1 MVACYWSND
10 IQVHIIL
17 ACKISIVAFEEYPVQ
32 IIGPRTK
39 DWQFEIRGQSNKIAK
54 LPSLSTSNFSRSQ
67 FKILEVIVNI
77 IDN

>member
-32 IIGPRTK
+32 IQGPAIRNQRTVQQ
-39 DWQFEIRGQSNKIAK
+39 DC
-54 LPSLSTSNFSRSQ
+54 
-67 FKILEVIVNI
+67 
-77 IDN
+77 